1 MEIAHLT
8 MAKIVNFMLHIL
20 SQKSKKKKKKQTKT
34 SKEME
39 RTINDQQQKDVAP
52 TQGARQAV
60 SQLKLEKQH

>member
-20 SQKSKKKKKKQTKT
+20 SQESEKKKKKKRKQTKT

-39 RTINDQQQKDVAP
+39 RTINDQQQKDASINCG
-52 TQGARQAV
+52 THSRG
-60 SQLKLEKQH
+60 